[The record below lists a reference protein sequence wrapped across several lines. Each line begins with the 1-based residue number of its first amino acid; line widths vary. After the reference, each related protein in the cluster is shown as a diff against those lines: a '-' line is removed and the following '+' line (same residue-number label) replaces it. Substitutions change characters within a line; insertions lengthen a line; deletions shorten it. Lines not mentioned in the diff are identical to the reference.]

1 MRNHEHLDDDE
12 LIRRSRS
19 GDENAFRILVDR
31 YEPRVAAVVV
41 GMLGSVP
48 EADDVG
54 QEVFIRFFRSLDRF
68 RGDATLATYL
78 TRIAINQSLKA
89 LKKRKRWYDRFLN
102 RDEQDEAPD
111 PASDDSPVSVVEAS
125 EQAAYLRHILSSLS
139 DEHRAV
145 IVLRVM
151 EGYST
156 KETAA
161 MLDVPEGT
169 VMSRLKRGLAK
180 MKDGLNKEDVD
191 L

>member
-1 MRNHEHLDDDE
+1 MRNHASLDDDE

-19 GDENAFRILVDR
+19 GDESAFRVLVDR
-31 YEPRVAAVVV
+31 YEARVAAVVV
-41 GMLGSVP
+41 GMLGSVA

-54 QEVFIRFFRSLDRF
+54 QEVFIRFFRSMDRF
-68 RGDATLATYL
+68 RGDSSVATYL

-89 LKKRKRWYDRFLN
+89 LKKRKRWYERFLN
-102 RDEQDEAPD
+102 RDEQDETPD
-111 PASDDSPVSVVEAS
+111 PPSDDSPVASVESS
-125 EQAAYLRHILSSLS
+125 EQAEYLRRKLATLS

-161 MLDVPEGT
+161 MLDLPEGT

-180 MKDGLNKEDVD
+180 LKKELDAERSD

>member
-1 MRNHEHLDDDE
+1 MRNDARFDDDE

-19 GDENAFRILVDR
+19 GDENAFRMLVER
-31 YEPRVAAVVV
+31 YEARVAAVVV
-41 GMLGSVP
+41 GMLGSVA

-68 RGDATLATYL
+68 RGDSTLATYL

-89 LKKRKRWYDRFLN
+89 LKKRKRWYERFLN

-111 PASDDSPVSVVEAS
+111 PVSDDSPSVGVESS
-125 EQAAYLRHILSSLS
+125 EQAEYLCRKLATLS

-151 EGYST
+151 EGFST
-156 KETAA
+156 KETAE
-161 MLDVPEGT
+161 MLGVPEGT

-180 MKDGLNKEDVD
+180 LKDGLDAEILD

>member
-54 QEVFIRFFRSLDRF
+54 QEVFIRFYRSLDRF
-68 RGDATLATYL
+68 RGDAAVPTYL
-78 TRIAINQSLKA
+78 TRIAINQCLKA
-89 LKKRKRWYDRFLN
+89 LKKRKRWYERFLN
-102 RDEQDEAPD
+102 RDEEEDAPD
-111 PASDDSPVSVVEAS
+111 PVSDELPNAGVESS
-125 EQAAYLRHILSSLS
+125 EQAEYLRRKLATLS

-180 MKDGLNKEDVD
+180 MKDGMNKADVD